1 MAGLKPQLL
10 GFSVTIVP
18 IMSLTS
24 TGFQIYHIIATQGPW
39 RSLKKTSVTGA
50 QDLDTNL
57 IEECFFVTNSTTCFQ
72 NSTQSLS
79 LVKIK
84 CIVMYPRD
92 NPWIQQ

>member
-1 MAGLKPQLL
+1 MAGLKPKLL

-24 TGFQIYHIIATQGPW
+24 TGFQTYHIIATQGPW

-57 IEECFFVTNSTTCFQ
+57 IEECFFVTNSTAWIQ
-72 NSTQSLS
+72 NS
-79 LVKIK
+79 
-84 CIVMYPRD
+84 
-92 NPWIQQ
+92 N